1 MQRLGRVI
9 GNVFAVMLAVFSL
22 QAMADV
28 QLAGR
33 DFNHAATGFPL
44 TGGHATAACETCHV
58 AGVFKGTA
66 KTCDGCHALG
76 KRVVATPMPTSH
88 IVTDAPCDSC
98 HFNASTFLGAR
109 FNHGTALPG
118 QCRSCHNG
126 RQSMGKP
133 ASHSTGLKATNSCDQ
148 CHRSFTWFQAS
159 WNHVG
164 VVPGTCANAGCHVQG
179 SNQYFRS
186 PTTHSRT
193 GMATYNCDDCHNFV
207 SWVPATFKHNRPG
220 TCASCHDGSTAQ
232 GKSATHG
239 TTPVGADCNTCHL
252 NTITWLGASYHNGAV
267 AGICGNCHN
276 GTAAKG
282 TVNDPNG
289 IHIPFTAGGNP
300 NCDLC
305 HTSTTTF
312 TVFVMNHSGN
322 TTCNTCHSTTSSY
335 VVTTKRTPGSHQTST
350 ASQDCSN
357 CHSSTSS
364 WSGALGSMPSNH
376 IPFNAGVACVACH
389 TAPTPALVNMTI
401 LHTYSNSHTCA
412 ECHITP
418 NAYTGNNQQTKSS
431 HSGSSGNNCSSCHKS
446 ASSYSNWSHS

>member
-9 GNVFAVMLAVFSL
+9 GNLLAVMLTVFSL
-22 QAMADV
+22 HAMAEV

-118 QCRSCHNG
+118 QCATCHNG
-126 RQSMGKP
+126 RQSMGRP
-133 ASHSTGLKATNSCDQ
+133 ASHSSGNKATKSCDQ

-164 VVPGTCANAGCHVQG
+164 VIPGTCADGDCHNSTSG
-179 SNQYFRS
+179 NPYFRS
-186 PTTHSRT
+186 STTHSRI

-207 SWVPATFKHNRPG
+207 SWVPALFKHNRPG

-232 GKSATHG
+232 GKSGTHG

-252 NTITWLGASYHNGAV
+252 NTISWLGASYHNGAV
-267 AGICGNCHN
+267 AGICGTCHN
-276 GTAAKG
+276 GTTAKG
-282 TVNDPNG
+282 TGNDPNG

-312 TVFVMNHSGN
+312 TVYVMNHSGN
-322 TTCNTCHSTTSSY
+322 ATCNTCHLTGSAY
-335 VVTTKRTPGSHQTST
+335 VVTTKRNSSNHPSATITG
-350 ASQDCSN
+350 DCSTSRSFSPRN
-357 CHSSTSS
+357 CGGCSCT
-364 WSGALGSMPSNH
+364 AGSRPSCR
-376 IPFNAGVACVACH
+376 AG
-389 TAPTPALVNMTI
+389 
-401 LHTYSNSHTCA
+401 
-412 ECHITP
+412 
-418 NAYTGNNQQTKSS
+418 
-431 HSGSSGNNCSSCHKS
+431 
-446 ASSYSNWSHS
+446 